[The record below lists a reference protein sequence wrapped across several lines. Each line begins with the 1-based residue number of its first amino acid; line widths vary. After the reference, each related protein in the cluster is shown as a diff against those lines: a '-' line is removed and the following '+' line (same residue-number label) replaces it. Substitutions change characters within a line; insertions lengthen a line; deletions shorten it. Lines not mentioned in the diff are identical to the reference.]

1 MTFDAKGWFGHE
13 QMVDEGLLAGG
24 KHRAHRLRRG
34 SRCALWDQQ
43 PVYLEWT
50 PEFKEGDRV

>member
-34 SRCALWDQQ
+34 SRRAGPAASLS
-43 PVYLEWT
+43 
-50 PEFKEGDRV
+50 

>member
-34 SRCALWDQQ
+34 SR
-43 PVYLEWT
+43 
-50 PEFKEGDRV
+50 RVGPAASLS